1 MGSPNFKNKEGAKMP
16 WTNDQLYAMV
26 NKPEPEEIARYD
38 LVNKPDPEELMHF
51 GILGMKWGKRR
62 YQNED
67 GTYTEEGLRRKRMQ
81 EEKYQ
86 KDKEKWLKDP
96 KEFEKHYDEFTEE
109 ERRKAIKRRQDIA
122 AFKGKD
128 GGKKE
133 GFRDSLKKELKNT
146 RELVNELVTYGTAM
160 MLAYKWITSEKGQ
173 QTVNK
178 GKEVLNK
185 IGKWVIK

>member
-1 MGSPNFKNKEGAKMP
+1 MGSPDFKNKEGAKMP

-26 NKPEPEEIARYD
+26 NKPEPEEITRYD

-122 AFKGKD
+122 AFKGKGD
-128 GGKKE
+128 GGKGGIRE
-133 GFRDSLKKELKNT
+133 SLKKEMKST
-146 RELVNELVTYGTAM
+146 RELVNEFVTYGTALT
-160 MLAYKWITSEKGQ
+160 LAYKWATSKDG
-173 QTVNK
+173 VKAIGRIKRNLK
-178 GKEVLNK
+178 NL
-185 IGKWVIK
+185 GKWVIS

>member
-51 GILGMKWGKRR
+51 GIPGMKWGKRR

-122 AFKGKD
+122 AFKGK
-128 GGKKE
+128 GGDKKE
-133 GFRDSLKKELKNT
+133 GFRDSLKKELKST

-160 MLAYKWITSEKGQ
+160 MLAYKWLTSEKGQ

>member
-1 MGSPNFKNKEGAKMP
+1 MP

-26 NKPEPEEIARYD
+26 NKPEPEEITRYD

-122 AFKGKD
+122 AFKGKGD
-128 GGKKE
+128 GGKGGIRE
-133 GFRDSLKKELKNT
+133 GLKKEMKST
-146 RELVNELVTYGTAM
+146 RELVHEFVTYGTALT
-160 MLAYKWITSEKGQ
+160 LAYKWATSKDG
-173 QTVNK
+173 VKAIGRIKRNLK
-178 GKEVLNK
+178 NL
-185 IGKWVIK
+185 GKWVIS